1 MKKSK
6 FFIHTHH
13 ITSHFTNGLLPV
25 GALLLTLYYFTG
37 NANFEISA
45 FYCFVFVLLFAPLV
59 FFSGFTDWKKRFKG
73 KTTRIFRHKIIFGTL
88 LMLTSILIV
97 AWRMVD
103 PSVANPETGLRYIY
117 IALAYMNL
125 AFVSYLGHLGGKFV

>member
-6 FFIHTHH
+6 FYIHTHH

-25 GALLLTLYYFTG
+25 GALLLTLYYFNG

-45 FYCFVFVLLFAPLV
+45 FYCFVFVLLSAPFV

-73 KTTRIFRHKIIFGTL
+73 KPTRIFRHKIIFGTL
-88 LMLTSILIV
+88 LMLISILIV
-97 AWRMVD
+97 VWRTMD
-103 PSVANPETGLRYIY
+103 PSIASHETSLRYLY
-117 IALAYMNL
+117 ISLVYINL